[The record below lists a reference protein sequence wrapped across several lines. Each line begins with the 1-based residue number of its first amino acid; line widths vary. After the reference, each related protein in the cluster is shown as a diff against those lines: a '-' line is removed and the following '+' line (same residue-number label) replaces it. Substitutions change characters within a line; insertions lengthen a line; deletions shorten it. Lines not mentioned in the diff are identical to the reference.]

1 MQPAGMGARAG
12 AVIIDGLIVFIGLG
26 VLIGVISG
34 QAHSGDG
41 SVGFNLHGLP
51 AIIWF
56 VLAYGYWIVCERLW
70 GVTIGKL
77 ICSIQVQTADGG
89 RPSWG
94 QSAARNILRLVDGF
108 PYVLP
113 YLVGFIVAKTDSD
126 RRRIGD
132 RAAGTRVTAK

>member
-26 VLIGVISG
+26 VLVGVISG

-77 ICSIQVQTADGG
+77 ICSIQVQTSDGG

-94 QSAARNILRLVDGF
+94 QSAARNILRIVDGF
-108 PYVLP
+108 PYILP
-113 YLVGFIVAKTDSD
+113 YL
-126 RRRIGD
+126 
-132 RAAGTRVTAK
+132 

>member
-12 AVIIDGLIVFIGLG
+12 AVIIAGLTVFVGLG
-26 VLIGVISG
+26 ALIAAISG

-51 AIIWF
+51 AVIWF
-56 VLAYGYWIVCERLW
+56 VLSYGYWIVAERLW

-77 ICSIQVQTADGG
+77 ICSIRVQAVDGG
-89 RPSWG
+89 RLSWG
-94 QSAARNILRLVDGF
+94 QSLGRNLLRIVDGF
-108 PYVLP
+108 PYILP
-113 YLVGFIVAKTDSD
+113 YLVGFIVAKADGD

-132 RAAGTRVTAK
+132 RAAGTRVTSK